1 MLTYFLFFPKAFNLL
16 VIQFLTKYINKIL
29 CGKIR
34 TFLHMFTMMGKKLT
48 FKDKFLYGFGN
59 LGYATVAQTLSNFI
73 MFFGTSVLGISGTL
87 MGVAVSIG
95 VLWDAISDPIM
106 GYFSDNTHS
115 QMGKRHPY
123 ILIGTLGM
131 CAINLIIWLVPP
143 SSPEIVKF
151 LWILFSLLMVQ
162 TFCTFFSTPHL
173 ALGFEMTTDPNEQTS
188 LQSYKTI
195 FYLLGTMLP
204 SVLMFLFMPSGEN
217 LQGQFVVSGY
227 VNIAYISSLFCL
239 VCGLV
244 TFFGTLK
251 TGIIVEVK
259 ERKKK
264 TKFSSIF
271 NDFFS
276 LLKRP
281 NFRNIIVGYS
291 ISLIASSIL
300 TAAGLHMFT
309 YCFHFNSKQLSA
321 VMATLIF
328 GAIFSQPFWSK
339 KSSKIGKKNTLI
351 KGLCVG
357 VIGIMLVWIIFILR
371 DLFSTDL
378 LFYITL
384 PLIAFSGFGTGVLYT
399 LPVSIFGD
407 FLSTNKELSGV
418 NKTATYSGIM
428 TLSNKTANAFASFL
442 IGVMLDLIKFNPSSP
457 VQSSSV
463 QLGLGYLVI
472 FGVAISLICSI
483 YYYRKL

>member
-1 MLTYFLFFPKAFNLL
+1 MK
-16 VIQFLTKYINKIL
+16 
-29 CGKIR
+29 
-34 TFLHMFTMMGKKLT
+34 KKLT
-48 FKDKFLYGFGN
+48 FKEKFLYGFGN

-87 MGVAVSIG
+87 MGIAVSIG

-106 GYFSDNTHS
+106 GYFSDNTRS

-131 CAINLIIWLVPP
+131 CAINLLIWLVPP

-151 LWILFSLLMVQ
+151 LWILFSLLLVQ
-162 TFCTFFSTPHL
+162 TFCTFFSTPYL
-173 ALGFEMTTDPNEQTS
+173 ALGFEMTKDPHEQTS
-188 LQSYKTI
+188 LQSFKTV

-204 SVLMFLFMPSGEN
+204 SVLMFLFMPSGDN
-217 LQGQFVVSGY
+217 LQGQFSVAGY
-227 VNIAYISSLFCL
+227 VDIAYVSSLFCL
-239 VCGLV
+239 ICGLI

-251 TGIIVEVK
+251 SGVCCEIKINN
-259 ERKKK
+259 KKS
-264 TKFSSIF
+264 KFSSIF

-276 LLKRP
+276 VLKKP
-281 NFRNIIVGYS
+281 NYRNIIFGYA

-309 YCFHFNSKQLSA
+309 YCFHFNSQELSA

-328 GAIFSQPFWSK
+328 GAIFSQPLWTKQSIK
-339 KSSKIGKKNTLI
+339 NGKKNTLI
-351 KGLCVG
+351 RGLCVG
-357 VIGIMLVWIIFILR
+357 VIGIMLVWVIFILR
-371 DLFSTDL
+371 DLFSTEL
-378 LFYITL
+378 LFYLTL

-407 FLSTNKELSGV
+407 ILSSDKDLTGID
-418 NKTATYSGIM
+418 KTATYSGIM
-428 TLSNKTANAFASFL
+428 TLSNKVANAFSSFL
-442 IGVMLDLIKFNPSSP
+442 IGVILDLIKFNASSP
-457 VQSSSV
+457 VQSNSV
-463 QLGLGYLVI
+463 QVGLGYLVI